1 MRKGGESYFTTRLV
15 KSVRSAMFRPAV
27 KGKWLVSVSTKDL
40 CFESSNQIFDR
51 GKKLGSYLR
60 LNRFNRPETNCPI
73 NFSKKL
79 SNRGNFYPI
88 SVRLNSRLPPRNE
101 CHTGYDSIYK
111 ARGKKIF
118 FLQRNFINVRLKSKR
133 KLQFIRRI
141 SVVPFSLSLFLS
153 LL

>member
-73 NFSKKL
+73 NFFQKS
-79 SNRGNFYPI
+79 SQT
-88 SVRLNSRLPPRNE
+88 E
-101 CHTGYDSIYK
+101 E
-111 ARGKKIF
+111 IF
-118 FLQRNFINVRLKSKR
+118 I
-133 KLQFIRRI
+133 
-141 SVVPFSLSLFLS
+141 PSL
-153 LL
+153 